1 MIDTTVVRTAL
12 AALAG
17 DTDSLLVRTY
27 FDLKALAQ
35 SYGREKASYGMRY
48 WFWNLVASRT
58 LVKLHEQGIIE
69 RRGNGQ
75 FKFEPFRAG
84 RRGRG

>member
-1 MIDTTVVRTAL
+1 MIDTTVVRPAL
-12 AALAG
+12 DALAG
-17 DTDSLLVRTY
+17 DIDSLLVHAY
-27 FDLKALAQ
+27 FDLKALSQ

-75 FKFEPFRAG
+75 FKFEPYRS
-84 RRGRG
+84 RKRGRG